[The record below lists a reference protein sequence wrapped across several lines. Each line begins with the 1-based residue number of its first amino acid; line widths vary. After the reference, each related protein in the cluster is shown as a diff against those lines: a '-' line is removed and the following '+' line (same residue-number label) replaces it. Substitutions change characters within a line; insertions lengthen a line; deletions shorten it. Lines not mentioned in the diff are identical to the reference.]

1 MRAVLLLQCPDRPGI
16 VAAVGA
22 FVADTGGNV
31 VEADQHSDPA
41 AGLFLQRIEFDV
53 DSTAGALHDGFAPI
67 ATHFAM
73 DWSLHDLAARP
84 RVAVLASR
92 QGHCLGDLLVRN
104 ALGEFNGDFVLVAS
118 NHDTHASL
126 VERFGVPFRHL
137 PVRDDAR
144 DEQERALGA
153 LLAETAP
160 DVVVLAR
167 YMRVIPGWITESWTE
182 RMINIHHSFL
192 PSFAGARPY
201 AQAHERGVKV
211 IGATAHYV
219 TADLD
224 EGPIIAQQVLP
235 VSHRDDPVRLERRGR
250 DLEAVVL
257 AEALRLHLERRV
269 IVYGRR
275 TAVFD

>member
-1 MRAVLLLQCPDRPGI
+1 VRAVLLLQCTDRPGI

-22 FVADTGGNV
+22 FVADIGGNV

-41 AGLFLQRIEFDV
+41 AGLFLQRVEFDV
-53 DSTAGALHDGFAPI
+53 DATIDGVHDGFAAI
-67 ATHFAM
+67 AERFAM

-92 QGHCLGDLLVRN
+92 QGHCLGDLLLRN
-104 ALGEFNGDFVLVAS
+104 ALGEFNGEFVLVAS
-118 NHDTHASL
+118 NHDTNAAL
-126 VERFGVPFRHL
+126 VERFGIAFHYL
-137 PVRDDAR
+137 PARDDAR
-144 DEQERALGA
+144 EEQELALGA
-153 LLAETAP
+153 LLDETAP

-167 YMRVIPGWITESWTE
+167 YMRVLPGWLTGRWTE

-235 VSHRDDPVRLERRGR
+235 VSHRDDPARLERRGR

-257 AEALRLHLERRV
+257 AEALRLHLEHRV

>member
-1 MRAVLLLQCPDRPGI
+1 VRAVLLLQCADRPGI

-22 FVADTGGNV
+22 YVADIGGNV

-41 AGLFLQRIEFDV
+41 AGLFLQRVEFDV
-53 DSTAGALHDGFAPI
+53 VATIDGVHDGFAPI
-67 ATHFAM
+67 AERFAM

-92 QGHCLGDLLVRN
+92 QGHCLGDLLLRN
-104 ALGEFNGDFVLVAS
+104 ALGEFNGEFVLVAS
-118 NHDTHASL
+118 NHDTNAAL
-126 VERFGVPFRHL
+126 VERFGIAFHYL
-137 PVRDDAR
+137 PARDDAR
-144 DEQERALGA
+144 EEQELAVGA
-153 LLAETAP
+153 LLREAAP

-167 YMRVIPGWITESWTE
+167 YMRVLPGWLTERWTE

-235 VSHRDDPVRLERRGR
+235 VSHRDDPARLERRGR

-257 AEALRLHLERRV
+257 AEALRLHLEHRV

>member
-1 MRAVLLLQCPDRPGI
+1 VRAVLLLQCTDRPGI

-22 FVADTGGNV
+22 FVADIGGNV

-41 AGLFLQRIEFDV
+41 AGLFLQRVEFDV
-53 DSTAGALHDGFAPI
+53 DATIDGVHDGFAAI
-67 ATHFAM
+67 AERFAM

-84 RVAVLASR
+84 HVAVLASR
-92 QGHCLGDLLVRN
+92 QGHCLGDLLLRN
-104 ALGEFNGDFVLVAS
+104 ALGEFNGEFVLVAS
-118 NHDTHASL
+118 NHDTNAAL
-126 VERFGVPFRHL
+126 VERFGIAFHYHPA
-137 PVRDDAR
+137 RDDAR
-144 DEQERALGA
+144 EEQELALGA
-153 LLAETAP
+153 LLDEAAP

-167 YMRVIPGWITESWTE
+167 YMRVLPGWLTGRWTE

-235 VSHRDDPVRLERRGR
+235 VSHRDDPARLERRGR

-257 AEALRLHLERRV
+257 AEALRLHLEHRV